1 MAIVKIGSVQSLGK
15 VESYT
20 VTPDGR
26 QTKVQ
31 VVDGVVVQDMGI
43 FSDGMTFSF
52 STTFLAGDFKAI
64 VAMWEN
70 RQKFTFTDTTGEEY
84 ANCRIVIKTWQP
96 LDGFE
101 RNLKNFEQMAY
112 KVSCEVWRV

>member
-1 MAIVKIGSVQSLGK
+1 MAVVKIGSIQSLGK
-15 VESYT
+15 VENYT
-20 VTPDGR
+20 VTPDDR

-43 FSDGMTFSF
+43 FSDVMTFSF
-52 STTFLAGDFKAI
+52 STTFLAGDFKTI

-70 RQKFTFTDTTGEEY
+70 RQKFTFTDATGEEY

-96 LDGFE
+96 LKGFE